1 MAPSAAR
8 RRPPCYPVAFAM
20 TTKKTRATRQQ
31 QARRRPP
38 QPRPSTPG
46 GALPGAPSGGI
57 GGAGAPVDQD
67 AAVNGGAGTEETAA
81 PAARPATPP
90 AGARRVGR
98 VDPAAT
104 RKLRPQQ
111 KQQSTFAPLDPEDP
125 AIPFDRVPYVPAD
138 LRRVA
143 IMAGFMVLLILI
155 AAVVVT
161 HTVG

>member
-1 MAPSAAR
+1 M
-8 RRPPCYPVAFAM
+8 
-20 TTKKTRATRQQ
+20 
-31 QARRRPP
+31 
-38 QPRPSTPG
+38 
-46 GALPGAPSGGI
+46 PGAPSGGI
-57 GGAGAPVDQD
+57 GGAGAPVDED
-67 AAVNGGAGTEETAA
+67 AALDGGAGTEETAA

-98 VDPAAT
+98 VDPASAT
-104 RKLRPQQ
+104 RRLRPQQ

-143 IMAGFMVLLILI
+143 VMAGLMVLLILI

>member
-1 MAPSAAR
+1 
-8 RRPPCYPVAFAM
+8 M

-31 QARRRPP
+31 QARRRPSQP
-38 QPRPSTPG
+38 PRPSTPG
-46 GALPGAPSGGI
+46 GAMPGAPSGGV
-57 GGAGAPVDQD
+57 GGAGAGVDQD
-67 AAVNGGAGTEETAA
+67 AAVNGGASTEETAA

-98 VDPAAT
+98 VDPGAA

-125 AIPFDRVPYVPAD
+125 AIPFDRVPYVTAD